1 MLLSHPWLPP
11 SLCATPAF
19 AAEPDWSQVAQ
30 ALGKSGGV
38 QAGGVYRVGFPRTD
52 LKVSLDGVALR
63 TGFAFGGWVAFQPMG
78 GEAMVMGDLVLT
90 QDEVA
95 PVMRKL
101 EEGGIEISALH
112 NHLLRAEP
120 MTLYMHIQGHGDPV
134 KLAGAIHAGLALSK
148 TPFAPPP
155 GTSTPAN
162 IDMIGIDR
170 IMGYLGQ
177 DSGGIYQFGIPRAQP
192 VTDQGMA
199 LPGAM
204 GAAIAINFQ
213 PTGFD
218 TAAITGDFVL
228 LGTEVNPVIRALQAN
243 GIEITALHSH
253 MLDEQPRVFFMHF
266 WANDDAR
273 KLATG
278 LRAALDK
285 VDVKKGQARQLLY
298 RTVPGGGN
306 EALRRYWRPW
316 SACCSAAP
324 SWAADPAPLVL
335 EAKIPL
341 GAVSGRIDHFAFD
354 PDRQLLFVA
363 ELGNDSVGVVDLKKR
378 KVVHRIAGLSEP
390 QGIAYH
396 AATSTLYVANAGD
409 GSVRLF
415 QGPDFAPPAASS
427 SATTPTTSASIRGA
441 TASSSATARGPW
453 R

>member
-1 MLLSHPWLPP
+1 MHPITRVVAPLIAAGI
-11 SLCATPAF
+11 LATAAF
-19 AAEPDWSQVAQ
+19 AAEPDWTKVAQ
-30 ALGKSGGV
+30 ALGKSGAV

-63 TGFAFGGWVAFQPMG
+63 TGFAFGGWVAFQPMDAQ
-78 GEAMVMGDLVLT
+78 AMVMGDLVLT

-134 KLAGAIHAGLALSK
+134 KLAGAIHDGLALSK

-155 GTSTPAN
+155 GTATPGN

-170 IMGYLGQ
+170 IMGYFGQ
-177 DSGGIYQFGIPRAQP
+177 DNGGIYQFGIPRAQP
-192 VTDQGMA
+192 ITDQGMA
-199 LPGAM
+199 LPGPM

-213 PTGFD
+213 STGFD

-228 LGTEVNPVIRALQAN
+228 LASEVNPVIKAFQAN
-243 GIEITALHSH
+243 GIEVTALHSH

-285 VDVKKGQARQLLY
+285 VDVKK
-298 RTVPGGGN
+298 
-306 EALRRYWRPW
+306 
-316 SACCSAAP
+316 
-324 SWAADPAPLVL
+324 
-335 EAKIPL
+335 
-341 GAVSGRIDHFAFD
+341 
-354 PDRQLLFVA
+354 
-363 ELGNDSVGVVDLKKR
+363 
-378 KVVHRIAGLSEP
+378 
-390 QGIAYH
+390 
-396 AATSTLYVANAGD
+396 
-409 GSVRLF
+409 
-415 QGPDFAPPAASS
+415 
-427 SATTPTTSASIRGA
+427 
-441 TASSSATARGPW
+441 
-453 R
+453 

>member
-1 MLLSHPWLPP
+1 MRPVIRLVIPLIATVAL
-11 SLCATPAF
+11 ATPTF
-19 AAEPDWSQVAQ
+19 AAEPDWNQVAQ
-30 ALGKSGGV
+30 ALGKSGNV

-63 TGFAFGGWVAFQPMG
+63 AGFALGGWVAFQPMG
-78 GEAMVMGDLVLT
+78 AEAMVMGDLVLT

-101 EEGGIEISALH
+101 EEGGIEITAVH

-120 MTLYMHIQGHGDPV
+120 MTLYMHVQGHGDPV
-134 KLAGAIHAGLALSK
+134 KLASALHAGLALSK
-148 TPFAPPP
+148 APFAPPP

-162 IDMIGIDR
+162 IDMIGIDG
-170 IMGYLGQ
+170 IMGYRGQ

-192 VTDQGMA
+192 ITDQGMA
-199 LPGAM
+199 LPGPM

-228 LGTEVNPVIRALQAN
+228 LASEVNPVIKALQAN

-285 VDVKKGQARQLLY
+285 VDVKK
-298 RTVPGGGN
+298 
-306 EALRRYWRPW
+306 
-316 SACCSAAP
+316 
-324 SWAADPAPLVL
+324 
-335 EAKIPL
+335 
-341 GAVSGRIDHFAFD
+341 
-354 PDRQLLFVA
+354 
-363 ELGNDSVGVVDLKKR
+363 
-378 KVVHRIAGLSEP
+378 
-390 QGIAYH
+390 
-396 AATSTLYVANAGD
+396 
-409 GSVRLF
+409 
-415 QGPDFAPPAASS
+415 
-427 SATTPTTSASIRGA
+427 
-441 TASSSATARGPW
+441 
-453 R
+453 

>member
-1 MLLSHPWLPP
+1 MRPIIALFTPLIAAVAL
-11 SLCATPAF
+11 ATPTF

-30 ALGKSGGV
+30 ALGKSGAV

-63 TGFAFGGWVAFQPMG
+63 TGFAFGGWVAFQPMDTQ
-78 GEAMVMGDLVLT
+78 AMVMGDLVLT

-134 KLAGAIHAGLALSK
+134 KLAGAIHDGLALSK

-155 GTSTPAN
+155 GTATPAN

-170 IMGYLGQ
+170 IMGYRGQ

-228 LGTEVNPVIRALQAN
+228 LATEVNPVIKALQAN

-266 WANDDAR
+266 WANDDAH

-285 VDVKKGQARQLLY
+285 VDV
-298 RTVPGGGN
+298 
-306 EALRRYWRPW
+306 
-316 SACCSAAP
+316 
-324 SWAADPAPLVL
+324 
-335 EAKIPL
+335 
-341 GAVSGRIDHFAFD
+341 
-354 PDRQLLFVA
+354 
-363 ELGNDSVGVVDLKKR
+363 R
-378 KVVHRIAGLSEP
+378 K
-390 QGIAYH
+390 
-396 AATSTLYVANAGD
+396 
-409 GSVRLF
+409 
-415 QGPDFAPPAASS
+415 
-427 SATTPTTSASIRGA
+427 
-441 TASSSATARGPW
+441 
-453 R
+453 

>member
-1 MLLSHPWLPP
+1 MHPIVRFVIPLVGAVAV
-11 SLCATPAF
+11 ATPAF
-19 AAEPDWSQVAQ
+19 AAEPDWNQVAQ
-30 ALGKSGGV
+30 ALGKSGAV

-52 LKVSLDGVALR
+52 LKVSLDGLALR
-63 TGFAFGGWVAFQPMG
+63 TGFAFGGWVAFQPMDTQ
-78 GEAMVMGDLVLT
+78 AMVMGDLVLT

-134 KLAGAIHAGLALSK
+134 KLAGAIHDGLALSK

-155 GTSTPAN
+155 GTATPGN

-170 IMGYLGQ
+170 IMGYFGQ

-192 VTDQGMA
+192 ITDQGMA
-199 LPGAM
+199 LPGPM
-204 GAAIAINFQ
+204 GSAIAINFQ

-228 LGTEVNPVIRALQAN
+228 LASEVNPVINALRAN

-266 WANDDAR
+266 WANDDAQ

-285 VDVKKGQARQLLY
+285 VDVKK
-298 RTVPGGGN
+298 
-306 EALRRYWRPW
+306 E
-316 SACCSAAP
+316 
-324 SWAADPAPLVL
+324 
-335 EAKIPL
+335 
-341 GAVSGRIDHFAFD
+341 
-354 PDRQLLFVA
+354 
-363 ELGNDSVGVVDLKKR
+363 
-378 KVVHRIAGLSEP
+378 
-390 QGIAYH
+390 
-396 AATSTLYVANAGD
+396 
-409 GSVRLF
+409 
-415 QGPDFAPPAASS
+415 AAS
-427 SATTPTTSASIRGA
+427 
-441 TASSSATARGPW
+441 AR
-453 R
+453 

>member
-1 MLLSHPWLPP
+1 MHPITRFVTPFIAAALL
-11 SLCATPAF
+11 ATPAL
-19 AAEPDWSQVAQ
+19 AAEPDWNQVGQ

-63 TGFAFGGWVAFQPMG
+63 PGFAQGGWVAFQPMG
-78 GEAMVMGDLVLT
+78 AETMVMGDLVLT
-90 QDEVA
+90 QDEVN

-120 MTLYMHIQGHGDPV
+120 MTLYMHVQGHGDPV
-134 KLAGAIHAGLALSK
+134 KLASAIHAGVALSK

-155 GTSTPAN
+155 GTSTPGN

-170 IMGYLGQ
+170 IMGYFGQ

-192 VTDQGMA
+192 ITDQGMA
-199 LPGAM
+199 LPGPM

-228 LGTEVNPVIRALQAN
+228 LASEVNPVIKALQASD
-243 GIEITALHSH
+243 IEITALHSH

-285 VDVKKGQARQLLY
+285 VDVKK
-298 RTVPGGGN
+298 
-306 EALRRYWRPW
+306 
-316 SACCSAAP
+316 
-324 SWAADPAPLVL
+324 
-335 EAKIPL
+335 
-341 GAVSGRIDHFAFD
+341 
-354 PDRQLLFVA
+354 
-363 ELGNDSVGVVDLKKR
+363 
-378 KVVHRIAGLSEP
+378 
-390 QGIAYH
+390 
-396 AATSTLYVANAGD
+396 
-409 GSVRLF
+409 
-415 QGPDFAPPAASS
+415 
-427 SATTPTTSASIRGA
+427 
-441 TASSSATARGPW
+441 
-453 R
+453 

>member
-1 MLLSHPWLPP
+1 MRPITRFVTPLIATAIL
-11 SLCATPAF
+11 ATPTF
-19 AAEPDWSQVAQ
+19 AAEPDWNQVGQ
-30 ALGKSGGV
+30 ALGKSGSV

-52 LKVSLDGVALR
+52 LKVSLDGLALR
-63 TGFAFGGWVAFQPMG
+63 PGFALGGWVAFQPMG
-78 GEAMVMGDLVLT
+78 AEAMVMGDLVLT
-90 QDEVA
+90 QDEVN

-101 EEGGIEISALH
+101 EEGGVEITAVH

-120 MTLYMHIQGHGDPV
+120 MTLYMHVQGHGDPV
-134 KLAGAIHAGLALSK
+134 KLASALHAGLALSK

-170 IMGYLGQ
+170 IMGYFGQ

-192 VTDQGMA
+192 ITDQGMA
-199 LPGAM
+199 LPGPM

-228 LGTEVNPVIRALQAN
+228 LASEVNPVIKAMQAN

-285 VDVKKGQARQLLY
+285 VDVKKDA
-298 RTVPGGGN
+298 
-306 EALRRYWRPW
+306 
-316 SACCSAAP
+316 
-324 SWAADPAPLVL
+324 
-335 EAKIPL
+335 
-341 GAVSGRIDHFAFD
+341 
-354 PDRQLLFVA
+354 
-363 ELGNDSVGVVDLKKR
+363 
-378 KVVHRIAGLSEP
+378 
-390 QGIAYH
+390 
-396 AATSTLYVANAGD
+396 
-409 GSVRLF
+409 
-415 QGPDFAPPAASS
+415 
-427 SATTPTTSASIRGA
+427 
-441 TASSSATARGPW
+441 ATAR
-453 R
+453 

>member
-1 MLLSHPWLPP
+1 MRPFIRLVIALIAATVL
-11 SLCATPAF
+11 ATPTF

-30 ALGKSGGV
+30 ALGKSGAV

-63 TGFAFGGWVAFQPMG
+63 TGFAFGGWIAFQPMDTQ
-78 GEAMVMGDLVLT
+78 AMVMGDLVLT

-134 KLAGAIHAGLALSK
+134 KLAGTIHDGLALSK

-170 IMGYLGQ
+170 IMGYRGQ

-204 GAAIAINFQ
+204 GGAIAINFQ

-228 LGTEVNPVIRALQAN
+228 LATEVNPVIKALQAN

-285 VDVKKGQARQLLY
+285 VDV
-298 RTVPGGGN
+298 
-306 EALRRYWRPW
+306 
-316 SACCSAAP
+316 
-324 SWAADPAPLVL
+324 
-335 EAKIPL
+335 
-341 GAVSGRIDHFAFD
+341 
-354 PDRQLLFVA
+354 
-363 ELGNDSVGVVDLKKR
+363 R
-378 KVVHRIAGLSEP
+378 K
-390 QGIAYH
+390 
-396 AATSTLYVANAGD
+396 
-409 GSVRLF
+409 
-415 QGPDFAPPAASS
+415 
-427 SATTPTTSASIRGA
+427 
-441 TASSSATARGPW
+441 
-453 R
+453 

>member
-1 MLLSHPWLPP
+1 MHPVTRFVTPLMAAAIV
-11 SLCATPAF
+11 ATPTF
-19 AAEPDWSQVAQ
+19 AAEPDWNHVGQ

-63 TGFAFGGWVAFQPMG
+63 PGFALGGWVAFQPMG
-78 GEAMVMGDLVLT
+78 TETMVMGDLVLT

-120 MTLYMHIQGHGDPV
+120 MTLYMHVQGHGDPV
-134 KLAGAIHAGLALSK
+134 KLAAAIHDGLALSK

-155 GTSTPAN
+155 GTSTPGN

-170 IMGYLGQ
+170 IMGYFGQ
-177 DSGGIYQFGIPRAQP
+177 DSGGIYQFGVPRAQP
-192 VTDQGMA
+192 VTDRGIA
-199 LPGAM
+199 LPGPM

-228 LGTEVNPVIRALQAN
+228 LASEVNPVIKALQAN

-285 VDVKKGQARQLLY
+285 VDVKK
-298 RTVPGGGN
+298 
-306 EALRRYWRPW
+306 E
-316 SACCSAAP
+316 
-324 SWAADPAPLVL
+324 
-335 EAKIPL
+335 
-341 GAVSGRIDHFAFD
+341 
-354 PDRQLLFVA
+354 
-363 ELGNDSVGVVDLKKR
+363 
-378 KVVHRIAGLSEP
+378 
-390 QGIAYH
+390 
-396 AATSTLYVANAGD
+396 
-409 GSVRLF
+409 
-415 QGPDFAPPAASS
+415 AAS
-427 SATTPTTSASIRGA
+427 
-441 TASSSATARGPW
+441 AR
-453 R
+453 

>member
-1 MLLSHPWLPP
+1 MRPIIRLVIPLIAAVVL
-11 SLCATPAF
+11 ATPTF
-19 AAEPDWSQVAQ
+19 AAEPDWTQVAQ
-30 ALGKSGGV
+30 ALGKSGAV

-52 LKVSLDGVALR
+52 LKVSLDGVALP
-63 TGFAFGGWVAFQPMG
+63 TGFAFGGWVAFQPMDTQ
-78 GEAMVMGDLVLT
+78 AMVMGDLVLT

-120 MTLYMHIQGHGDPV
+120 MTLYMHLQGHGDPV
-134 KLAGAIHAGLALSK
+134 KLASAIHDGLALSK

-170 IMGYLGQ
+170 IMGYRGQ

-192 VTDQGMA
+192 ITDQGMV
-199 LPGAM
+199 LPGPM

-218 TAAITGDFVL
+218 AAAITGDFVL
-228 LGTEVNPVIRALQAN
+228 LASEVNPVIKALQAN

-285 VDVKKGQARQLLY
+285 VDVKK
-298 RTVPGGGN
+298 
-306 EALRRYWRPW
+306 
-316 SACCSAAP
+316 
-324 SWAADPAPLVL
+324 
-335 EAKIPL
+335 
-341 GAVSGRIDHFAFD
+341 
-354 PDRQLLFVA
+354 
-363 ELGNDSVGVVDLKKR
+363 
-378 KVVHRIAGLSEP
+378 
-390 QGIAYH
+390 
-396 AATSTLYVANAGD
+396 
-409 GSVRLF
+409 
-415 QGPDFAPPAASS
+415 
-427 SATTPTTSASIRGA
+427 
-441 TASSSATARGPW
+441 
-453 R
+453 

>member
-1 MLLSHPWLPP
+1 MHPIVRLVIPLIATAALAAP
-11 SLCATPAF
+11 SL
-19 AAEPDWSQVAQ
+19 AAEPDWTKVAQ
-30 ALGKSGGV
+30 ALGKSGAV

-63 TGFAFGGWVAFQPMG
+63 TGFAFGGWVAFQPMDTQ
-78 GEAMVMGDLVLT
+78 AMVMGDLVLT

-134 KLAGAIHAGLALSK
+134 KLAGAIHDGLALSK

-155 GTSTPAN
+155 GTATPGN

-170 IMGYLGQ
+170 IMGYRGQ

-192 VTDQGMA
+192 ITDQGMA
-199 LPGAM
+199 LPGPM
-204 GAAIAINFQ
+204 GSAIAINFQ

-228 LGTEVNPVIRALQAN
+228 IASEVNPVIKALQAN

-266 WANDDAR
+266 WANDDAH

-285 VDVKKGQARQLLY
+285 VDVKK
-298 RTVPGGGN
+298 
-306 EALRRYWRPW
+306 
-316 SACCSAAP
+316 
-324 SWAADPAPLVL
+324 
-335 EAKIPL
+335 
-341 GAVSGRIDHFAFD
+341 
-354 PDRQLLFVA
+354 
-363 ELGNDSVGVVDLKKR
+363 
-378 KVVHRIAGLSEP
+378 
-390 QGIAYH
+390 
-396 AATSTLYVANAGD
+396 
-409 GSVRLF
+409 
-415 QGPDFAPPAASS
+415 
-427 SATTPTTSASIRGA
+427 
-441 TASSSATARGPW
+441 
-453 R
+453 

>member
-1 MLLSHPWLPP
+1 MHPIVRLVIPVIGA
-11 SLCATPAF
+11 LTLALPAF
-19 AAEPDWSQVAQ
+19 AAEPDWTQVAQ

-38 QAGGVYRVGFPRTD
+38 QSGGVYRVGFPRTD

-63 TGFAFGGWVAFQPMG
+63 TGFAFGGWVAFQPMDTQT
-78 GEAMVMGDLVLT
+78 MVMGDLVLT

-120 MTLYMHIQGHGDPV
+120 TTLYMHIQGHGDPV

-155 GTSTPAN
+155 GTSTPGN

-170 IMGYLGQ
+170 IMGYFGQ

-199 LPGAM
+199 LPGPM

-228 LGTEVNPVIRALQAN
+228 LASEVNPVIRALQAN

-253 MLDEQPRVFFMHF
+253 MLDEQPRMFFMHF

-285 VDVKKGQARQLLY
+285 VDV
-298 RTVPGGGN
+298 
-306 EALRRYWRPW
+306 
-316 SACCSAAP
+316 
-324 SWAADPAPLVL
+324 
-335 EAKIPL
+335 
-341 GAVSGRIDHFAFD
+341 
-354 PDRQLLFVA
+354 
-363 ELGNDSVGVVDLKKR
+363 R
-378 KVVHRIAGLSEP
+378 K
-390 QGIAYH
+390 
-396 AATSTLYVANAGD
+396 
-409 GSVRLF
+409 
-415 QGPDFAPPAASS
+415 
-427 SATTPTTSASIRGA
+427 
-441 TASSSATARGPW
+441 
-453 R
+453 

>member
-1 MLLSHPWLPP
+1 MRPITRFATPLIAAALL
-11 SLCATPAF
+11 ATPAV
-19 AAEPDWSQVAQ
+19 AAEPDWNQVGQ

-52 LKVSLDGVALR
+52 LKVSLDGITLR
-63 TGFAFGGWVAFQPMG
+63 PGFALGGWVAFQPMG
-78 GEAMVMGDLVLT
+78 AEAMVMGDLVLT

-101 EEGGIEISALH
+101 EEGGVEITAVH

-120 MTLYMHIQGHGDPV
+120 MTLYMHVQGHGDPV
-134 KLAGAIHAGLALSK
+134 KLASAVHAGLALSR

-170 IMGYLGQ
+170 IMGYFGQ

-192 VTDQGMA
+192 ITDQGMA
-199 LPGAM
+199 LPGPM

-228 LGTEVNPVIRALQAN
+228 LASEVNPVIKALQAS

-285 VDVKKGQARQLLY
+285 VDVKK
-298 RTVPGGGN
+298 
-306 EALRRYWRPW
+306 
-316 SACCSAAP
+316 
-324 SWAADPAPLVL
+324 
-335 EAKIPL
+335 
-341 GAVSGRIDHFAFD
+341 
-354 PDRQLLFVA
+354 
-363 ELGNDSVGVVDLKKR
+363 
-378 KVVHRIAGLSEP
+378 
-390 QGIAYH
+390 
-396 AATSTLYVANAGD
+396 
-409 GSVRLF
+409 
-415 QGPDFAPPAASS
+415 
-427 SATTPTTSASIRGA
+427 
-441 TASSSATARGPW
+441 
-453 R
+453 